1 MTTMADSLV
10 NSAMRPL
17 KLRRRPDLESRKH
30 HYDGRS
36 YWVVKEPL
44 GLNYFRFH
52 EEEFAILN
60 MLDGQTSLQ
69 AIKDRFQA
77 EFAPQRISLQDLQQ
91 FVGMLHKSGLVISHA
106 VGQGKPLRRRGETKK
121 RKEWISKLSNIFAI
135 RFRGI
140 DPERILNALL
150 PWFGWLFTTWCL
162 FLAMFLGL
170 AAITL
175 VLVNYQ
181 EFRGKLPTFETFFA
195 ANNWLWLGLTMGA
208 VKVLHEFGH
217 GLSCKKFGGECHEM
231 GLMFLV
237 FTPCLYC
244 NVSDSWMLPNKWQRV
259 FIGAAG
265 MYVELIIA
273 SIATFLWW
281 YSEDGMFHFLCLSVM
296 FICSVSTVV
305 FNGNPL
311 LRFDGYYI
319 LMDTLEIPNLRQKA
333 SEILKRWF
341 QKNCLGLELQENP
354 FLPQGNRLLFG
365 AYTIGS
371 FIYRWVVA
379 FGIIMFLNQVLKP
392 YGLQSLGRAFAIAGL
407 AGMVV
412 PGVMSVVKFLRQPG
426 RAAKMKRANITTSLI
441 VASAILSVIAFL
453 PVPFYVY
460 CPTEIQPTRSFEVR
474 TIVAGQL
481 VTWHKKPQDSVL
493 KGEVL
498 CELQNMELK
507 YQRVKAEGELQSA
520 IIKLQDL
527 QRSSAADS
535 QQVQYLRIQ
544 QEDVQSKQNL
554 LAVLDQKI
562 ANLVIRSPID
572 GFVFKAPPKEESK
585 AAKAQ
590 EQLPGWHG
598 DPFDPANSDVYFSEG
613 DLLCLVG
620 PEKKMEGVMIVD
632 QHDRDLLQAGD
643 RVSLMLESARLESLK
658 GTIVG
663 FSASEIKEAPPQ
675 LSIQVGGSLDT
686 KSDESGRTIP
696 ISTSYQARVEFD
708 SAEIPSRP
716 GYRGES
722 KVHLTWRSL
731 GWRLKRYFVKTFNFE
746 F

>member
-1 MTTMADSLV
+1 
-10 NSAMRPL
+10 
-17 KLRRRPDLESRKH
+17 
-30 HYDGRS
+30 
-36 YWVVKEPL
+36 
-44 GLNYFRFH
+44 
-52 EEEFAILN
+52 
-60 MLDGQTSLQ
+60 
-69 AIKDRFQA
+69 
-77 EFAPQRISLQDLQQ
+77 
-91 FVGMLHKSGLVISHA
+91 
-106 VGQGKPLRRRGETKK
+106 
-121 RKEWISKLSNIFAI
+121 
-135 RFRGI
+135 
-140 DPERILNALL
+140 
-150 PWFGWLFTTWCL
+150 
-162 FLAMFLGL
+162 
-170 AAITL
+170 
-175 VLVNYQ
+175 
-181 EFRGKLPTFETFFA
+181 
-195 ANNWLWLGLTMGA
+195 
-208 VKVLHEFGH
+208 
-217 GLSCKKFGGECHEM
+217 
-231 GLMFLV
+231 
-237 FTPCLYC
+237 
-244 NVSDSWMLPNKWQRV
+244 
-259 FIGAAG
+259 
-265 MYVELIIA
+265 
-273 SIATFLWW
+273 
-281 YSEDGMFHFLCLSVM
+281 
-296 FICSVSTVV
+296 
-305 FNGNPL
+305 
-311 LRFDGYYI
+311 
-319 LMDTLEIPNLRQKA
+319 MDALEIPNLRQKA

-371 FIYRWVVA
+371 FVYRWVVA

-392 YGLQSLGRAFAIAGL
+392 YGLQSLGRAFAVAGL

-493 KGEVL
+493 KGEVV

-520 IIKLQDL
+520 TIKLQDL

-544 QEDVQSKQNL
+544 QEDVQSKRNL

-562 ANLVIRSPID
+562 ANLVIRSPMD

-590 EQLPGWHG
+590 EQLPSWHG
-598 DPFDPANSDVYFSEG
+598 DPFDPANSEVYFSEG

-731 GWRLKRYFVKTFNFE
+731 GWRLKRYFMKTFNFE

>member
-1 MTTMADSLV
+1 
-10 NSAMRPL
+10 
-17 KLRRRPDLESRKH
+17 
-30 HYDGRS
+30 
-36 YWVVKEPL
+36 
-44 GLNYFRFH
+44 
-52 EEEFAILN
+52 
-60 MLDGQTSLQ
+60 
-69 AIKDRFQA
+69 
-77 EFAPQRISLQDLQQ
+77 
-91 FVGMLHKSGLVISHA
+91 
-106 VGQGKPLRRRGETKK
+106 
-121 RKEWISKLSNIFAI
+121 
-135 RFRGI
+135 
-140 DPERILNALL
+140 
-150 PWFGWLFTTWCL
+150 
-162 FLAMFLGL
+162 
-170 AAITL
+170 
-175 VLVNYQ
+175 
-181 EFRGKLPTFETFFA
+181 
-195 ANNWLWLGLTMGA
+195 
-208 VKVLHEFGH
+208 
-217 GLSCKKFGGECHEM
+217 
-231 GLMFLV
+231 
-237 FTPCLYC
+237 
-244 NVSDSWMLPNKWQRV
+244 
-259 FIGAAG
+259 
-265 MYVELIIA
+265 
-273 SIATFLWW
+273 
-281 YSEDGMFHFLCLSVM
+281 
-296 FICSVSTVV
+296 
-305 FNGNPL
+305 
-311 LRFDGYYI
+311 
-319 LMDTLEIPNLRQKA
+319 
-333 SEILKRWF
+333 
-341 QKNCLGLELQENP
+341 
-354 FLPQGNRLLFG
+354 
-365 AYTIGS
+365 
-371 FIYRWVVA
+371 
-379 FGIIMFLNQVLKP
+379 
-392 YGLQSLGRAFAIAGL
+392 
-407 AGMVV
+407 
-412 PGVMSVVKFLRQPG
+412 
-426 RAAKMKRANITTSLI
+426 MKRANITTSLI

-507 YQRVKAEGELQSA
+507 HQRVKAEGELQSA
-520 IIKLQDL
+520 TIKLQDL

-544 QEDVQSKQNL
+544 QEDVQSKRNL

-562 ANLVIRSPID
+562 ANLVIRSPMD

-590 EQLPGWHG
+590 EQLPSWHG
-598 DPFDPANSDVYFSEG
+598 DPFDPANSEVYFSEG

-722 KVHLTWRSL
+722 KVHLAWRSL
-731 GWRLKRYFVKTFNFE
+731 GWRLKRYFMKTFNFE